1 MKKLIAIAVALVLCL
16 SLTVVAMAADS
27 YYIAG
32 TDALTGYNWDPTQN
46 QMTASGSIYTITFQD
61 VSAGTHEF
69 KVVKD
74 GNWSTCWPS
83 SNYILNTD
91 AVHDVTIN
99 FDPSTNTIS
108 VLLDGVAQGDSYIV
122 AGDSGLCNGI
132 NWSETNKANEM
143 KLSGS
148 IYTITFEDV
157 MPGAYGFKVVKNGSW
172 DTSWPP
178 SNYNID
184 VTAVSDVTVTFDPA
198 TNTANATITPTGEQ
212 VEIVN
217 KYVVAGDA
225 GLTGES
231 WNPSSEANEMAE
243 DNGVYTITFEDV
255 AAGTYGFKVVKNGS
269 WTSSWPGENYTLVLE
284 DTADV
289 TITFNLADNSI
300 DVQQVSGGVVVPDT
314 YVVAGV
320 AGLCGSEWNATD
332 ENNKMTNEGGLYT
345 KTYQNVAAGDY
356 ELKVV
361 KNGSTWIG
369 DSNGYNVFFTVT
381 EACDVTVTY
390 SENGGIQIIGDY
402 ITGYEPPSQTGDADM
417 AVIGIVA
424 ILCCMLLAAATVA
437 RKKFF

>member
-1 MKKLIAIAVALVLCL
+1 MAI
-16 SLTVVAMAADS
+16 T
-27 YYIAG
+27 
-32 TDALTGYNWDPTQN
+32 
-46 QMTASGSIYTITFQD
+46 
-61 VSAGTHEF
+61 
-69 KVVKD
+69 
-74 GNWSTCWPS
+74 
-83 SNYILNTD
+83 
-91 AVHDVTIN
+91 
-99 FDPSTNTIS
+99 
-108 VLLDGVAQGDSYIV
+108 LD
-122 AGDSGLCNGI
+122 
-132 NWSETNKANEM
+132 T
-143 KLSGS
+143 
-148 IYTITFEDV
+148 
-157 MPGAYGFKVVKNGSW
+157 
-172 DTSWPP
+172 
-178 SNYNID
+178 
-184 VTAVSDVTVTFDPA
+184 
-198 TNTANATITPTGEQ
+198 
-212 VEIVN
+212 IVN
-217 KYVVAGDA
+217 KV
-225 GLTGES
+225 
-231 WNPSSEANEMAE
+231 
-243 DNGVYTITFEDV
+243 
-255 AAGTYGFKVVKNGS
+255 FKVVKNGS

-289 TITFNLADNSI
+289 TITFNPADNSI

-390 SENGGIQIIGDY
+390 SENGGIQVIGDY